1 MRMKQLLL
9 LPALMLLSLVA
20 ACTPTLGTTT
30 LANAVTT
37 PVPAVA
43 AQTILDEKALVG
55 VEAAALLANNAASI
69 AVDTGVL
76 RPGSP
81 QAIQVADLLVK
92 VREAVLLARQAHTAG
107 NSTLAAERMAAAL
120 GLIGQVQS
128 LIR

>member
-1 MRMKQLLL
+1 MRIKQLLL

-107 NSTLAAERMAAAL
+107 NATLAAQRMAAAL
-120 GLIGQVQS
+120 GLIGQAQA

>member
-120 GLIGQVQS
+120 GLIGQVQA
-128 LIR
+128 LLK